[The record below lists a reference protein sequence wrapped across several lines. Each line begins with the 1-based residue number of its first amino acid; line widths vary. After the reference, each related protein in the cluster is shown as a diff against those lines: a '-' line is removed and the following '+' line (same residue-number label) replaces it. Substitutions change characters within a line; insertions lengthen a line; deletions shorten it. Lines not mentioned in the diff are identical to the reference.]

1 VVEAHLVILISSI
14 EVNLFNV
21 ELIIENSNCLRKS
34 GEDTDKACAKEK
46 LKILAYQLG
55 ESCFASDLSALINQ
69 RRDLELEKMTKDK
82 KNNFQKQKSDYINK
96 LKNSDKIDTEFEDDK
111 PHFHEKNIKT
121 LINKKPLFKSTDDNK
136 VSISQT
142 MLDYTKEFKRN
153 LVFSFEN
160 NVNTFNPNIDRNY
173 KNYLKIREIIS
184 NFIINCLRDYSI
196 DELQLLKI
204 NTNLIYSYLS
214 LPTIENIR
222 KKIERK
228 VKYFNFSKQR
238 ISTI

>member
-1 VVEAHLVILISSI
+1 VEEAHLVILTSLT
-14 EVNLFNV
+14 EVININL
-21 ELIIENSNCLRKS
+21 ELIIESSNCLRKS
-34 GEDTDKACAKEK
+34 GEDTDKVSAKEK

-55 ESCFASDLSALINQ
+55 ESCLASDLSALINQ
-69 RRDLELEKMTKDK
+69 KRDLELEKITKDK
-82 KNNFQKQKSDYINK
+82 KNIFHKQKSEYINK

-111 PHFHEKNIKT
+111 PQLNEKNIKT

-160 NVNTFNPNIDRNY
+160 NINTYNPNIDKNY

-228 VKYFNFSKQR
+228 VK
-238 ISTI
+238 

>member
-1 VVEAHLVILISSI
+1 VEEVLQDIRILIIGVMFVKI
-14 EVNLFNV
+14 EV
-21 ELIIENSNCLRKS
+21 IIDNSNNMRKS
-34 GEDTDKACAKEK
+34 ELDEGDKISAKDK

-55 ESCFASDLSALINQ
+55 ESCLAADLSALINQ
-69 RRDLELEKMTKDK
+69 KRDLELEKMTKDK
-82 KNNFQKQKSDYINK
+82 KNIFKKQKSEYINK
-96 LKNSDKIDTEFEDDK
+96 LKNSNKFEIDFEDDK
-111 PHFHEKNIKT
+111 PHSNEKNIKT

-136 VSISQT
+136 ISMSQT
-142 MLDYTKEFKRN
+142 VLDYTKDFKRN

-160 NVNTFNPNIDRNY
+160 NINTYNPNLDKNY

-184 NFIINCLRDYSI
+184 NFIINCLRDYTI
-196 DELQLLKI
+196 DELHLLKI

-228 VKYFNFSKQR
+228 VNY
-238 ISTI
+238 I

>member
-1 VVEAHLVILISSI
+1 MVEVLLATLILII
-14 EVNLFNV
+14 KVRNVNLEV
-21 ELIIENSNCLRKS
+21 IIENSNNMRKS
-34 GEDTDKACAKEK
+34 ELDEGDKVSARDK

-55 ESCFASDLSALINQ
+55 ESCLAADLSALINQ
-69 RRDLELEKMTKDK
+69 KRDLELEKMTKDK
-82 KNNFQKQKSDYINK
+82 KNIFKKQKSDYINK
-96 LKNSDKIDTEFEDDK
+96 LKNSDKIDTDFEDDK
-111 PHFHEKNIKT
+111 PHSNEKKIKS

-136 VSISQT
+136 MSMSQT
-142 MLDYTKEFKRN
+142 VLDYTKDFKRN

-160 NVNTFNPNIDRNY
+160 NINTYNPNIDKNY

-184 NFIINCLRDYSI
+184 NFIINCLRDYNL
-196 DELQLLKI
+196 DELHLLKI

-228 VKYFNFSKQR
+228 V
-238 ISTI
+238 IAI